1 MKITYIGLIILLSG
15 ISINTKGQNTNHH
28 FIFDQFRKA
37 TVLYKNQKR
46 THATLN
52 YNKATE
58 EMIYTSQE
66 GKNMALYPIDQI
78 DTIYFDKRKFIPV
91 DNRFYEVLTQ
101 DRYTLY
107 ASYRCRMS
115 VRAQNIGY
123 GTSSTTAIDNISSL
137 NTSGERYQLKLPENY
152 KAEPYV
158 WYYIEIA
165 NELNKFSK
173 AKELIKL
180 FPDLKKEITSF
191 IKENR
196 IKNSTQDIVEVV
208 QYITDL

>member
-52 YNKATE
+52 YNNATE

-91 DNRFYEVLTQ
+91 DNQVL
-101 DRYTLY
+101 
-107 ASYRCRMS
+107 
-115 VRAQNIGY
+115 
-123 GTSSTTAIDNISSL
+123 
-137 NTSGERYQLKLPENY
+137 
-152 KAEPYV
+152 
-158 WYYIEIA
+158 
-165 NELNKFSK
+165 
-173 AKELIKL
+173 
-180 FPDLKKEITSF
+180 
-191 IKENR
+191 
-196 IKNSTQDIVEVV
+196 
-208 QYITDL
+208 